1 MGVKLRKRLFAVV
14 MTLVMVLSM
23 SSFVFAAGEASPE
36 GGDNDPA
43 AVTALDTTVSGTTVK
58 VTWKANDAAKKF
70 RVAYKLTGGSWV
82 RKDTTSKSFSFT
94 AKAGKTYQIAVAAQN
109 GAGKWSKYKYNS
121 TWSYRFIGKAS
132 PKATAKKGK
141 VTVKWSKTSGAS
153 GYDVRYGYSGGKMT
167 TKSVKG
173 TSKTF
178 SAKAKGKTVVY
189 QVRPYKT
196 VSGKKYVGAWSAKKS
211 IKAK

>member
-1 MGVKLRKRLFAVV
+1 MGAKLRKRLFAVV

-23 SSFVFAAGEASPE
+23 SSFVFAAGEGSPTS
-36 GGDNDPA
+36 GDNDPA
-43 AVTALDTTVSGTTVK
+43 AVTAVDTTVSGTTVK
-58 VTWKANDAAKKF
+58 VTWTANAAAKKF
-70 RVAYKLTGGSWV
+70 RVAYKLTGGSWT
-82 RKDTTSKSFSFT
+82 RKDTTSKSFSFK

-121 TWSYRFIGKAS
+121 TWSYRFIGTAS
-132 PKATAKKGK
+132 PKASAKSGK
-141 VTVKWSKTSGAS
+141 VTVKWSKVSGAS
-153 GYDVRYGYSGGKMT
+153 GYDVRYGYAGGKMT

-178 SAKAKGKTVVY
+178 SAKSKGKTVIY

-196 VSGKKYVGAWSAKKS
+196 VGGKKYVGAWSGRKSVTAK
-211 IKAK
+211 